1 MRTTKQLFDTTIVS
15 IILLLTGAC
24 TANQPQTSDTE
35 RLIGEALQAVGS
47 HDLPT
52 AEQCAYSAAILSAD
66 SAEMADAMTMLSLV
80 FMLEN
85 KKEKAEMVMT
95 VLPEKQLVELVRLQ
109 QAANDQGRSHDRV
122 VFGGFIALL
131 MVAFGGAYWWNR
143 RRKAAFE
150 RKVDELMLSLG
161 SGECRVESER
171 PRVGDGTSG
180 MEFPT
185 GLPDAHDTKAAA
197 NSSKATG
204 RRDSG
209 NLFTLHSSLNRS
221 DIVRTKQGVDVLYAI
236 LHNENISQMGKREQ
250 KAVAETLHVVE
261 PRLASIIDS
270 VELTPKETFYC
281 IMQYY
286 GKTEQQKA
294 QCFCCTE
301 QALRST
307 KSRLGKKLDLTSLE
321 NYKDK

>member
-1 MRTTKQLFDTTIVS
+1 MRTTKQLFDTTMLS

-24 TANQPQTSDTE
+24 TANPPQTSDTE

-109 QAANDQGRSHDRV
+109 QAANEQGRSHDRV

-161 SGECRVESER
+161 SGECRVES
-171 PRVGDGTSG
+171 V
-180 MEFPT
+180 EFPT

-197 NSSKATG
+197 NSS
-204 RRDSG
+204 
-209 NLFTLHSSLNRS
+209 LFTLHSSLNRS

-261 PRLASIIDS
+261 PRLASFIDS

>member
-109 QAANDQGRSHDRV
+109 QAANEQGRSHDRI

-131 MVAFGGAYWWNR
+131 MVALGGAYWRNR

-161 SGECRVESER
+161 SGKCRVES
-171 PRVGDGTSG
+171 V
-180 MEFPT
+180 EFPT
-185 GLPDAHDTKAAA
+185 GLPDAHDTRAAA
-197 NSSKATG
+197 NSS
-204 RRDSG
+204 
-209 NLFTLHSSLNRS
+209 LFTLHSSLNRA

-250 KAVAETLHVVE
+250 KAVAETLYVVE
-261 PRLASIIDS
+261 PTLASIIDS

-307 KSRLGKKLDLTSLE
+307 KSRLSKKLDLTSLE
-321 NYKDK
+321 NNKDE

>member
-109 QAANDQGRSHDRV
+109 QAANEQGRSHDRI

-131 MVAFGGAYWWNR
+131 MVALGGAYWRNR

-161 SGECRVESER
+161 SGKCRVES
-171 PRVGDGTSG
+171 V
-180 MEFPT
+180 EFPT
-185 GLPDAHDTKAAA
+185 GLPDAHDTRAAA
-197 NSSKATG
+197 NSS
-204 RRDSG
+204 
-209 NLFTLHSSLNRS
+209 LFTLHSSLNRA

-250 KAVAETLHVVE
+250 KAVAETLYVVE
-261 PRLASIIDS
+261 PTLASIIDS

-307 KSRLGKKLDLTSLE
+307 KSRLSKKLDLTSLE
-321 NYKDK
+321 NNKDK